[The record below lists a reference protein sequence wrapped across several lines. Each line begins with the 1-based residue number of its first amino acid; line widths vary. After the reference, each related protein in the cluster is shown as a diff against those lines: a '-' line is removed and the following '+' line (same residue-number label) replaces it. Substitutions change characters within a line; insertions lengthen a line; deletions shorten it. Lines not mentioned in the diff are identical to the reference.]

1 MPGTPAAAMPMQ
13 PAMAAAPQQTVVQP
27 HPGFLAGPGAAP
39 AMPAAAPAMGAPAMP
54 MAPGLPPSPAAAP
67 PVPAGPQMT
76 PAGIQSGFTLDQ
88 YRQKGWTDD
97 QLRAGG
103 IIY

>member
-1 MPGTPAAAMPMQ
+1 
-13 PAMAAAPQQTVVQP
+13 
-27 HPGFLAGPGAAP
+27 
-39 AMPAAAPAMGAPAMP
+39 MP